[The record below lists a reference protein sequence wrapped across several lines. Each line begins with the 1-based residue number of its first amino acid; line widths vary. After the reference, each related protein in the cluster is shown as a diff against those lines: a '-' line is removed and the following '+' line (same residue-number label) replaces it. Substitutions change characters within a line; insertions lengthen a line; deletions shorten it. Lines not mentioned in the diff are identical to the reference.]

1 LTVQAPVT
9 LDGVSATSSN
19 GQLSGRELAAWK
31 GLLET
36 HSTLVARLD
45 AELERDHGLP
55 LTSYE
60 VLMYLA
66 DSGEGRLRMGE
77 LAERLLLSRS
87 GITRLVDRLERQG
100 LVERQPCEDDGRGYY
115 ATLTPKG
122 RERLRAA
129 RPDHLNGV
137 RRHFLARLSPSELDA
152 LSHAWERL
160 LVQDAKADLDEATA

>member
-1 LTVQAPVT
+1 
-9 LDGVSATSSN
+9 VSATSSN
-19 GQLSGRELAAWK
+19 GLLSGPELAAWK
-31 GLLET
+31 GMLEA

-66 DSGEGRLRMGE
+66 DSTQGKLRMGE

-100 LVERQPCEDDGRGYY
+100 LVRREPCEDDGRGYY
-115 ATLTPKG
+115 AVLTDKG
-122 RERLRAA
+122 RDKLKAA

-137 RRHFLARLSPSELDA
+137 RRHFISQLSEGDLDA
-152 LSHAWERL
+152 LAHVWERL
-160 LVQDAKADLDEATA
+160 LVQEAKSGLDEAAA

>member
-1 LTVQAPVT
+1 M
-9 LDGVSATSSN
+9 
-19 GQLSGRELAAWK
+19 
-31 GLLET
+31 LEA

-66 DSGEGRLRMGE
+66 DSGEGKLRMGE
-77 LAERLLLSRS
+77 LADRLLLSRS
-87 GITRLVDRLERQG
+87 GITRLVDRLQRQG
-100 LVERQPCEDDGRGYY
+100 LVKREPCEDDGRGYY
-115 ATLTPKG
+115 AVLTPNG
-122 RERLRAA
+122 REKLQAA

-137 RRHFLARLSPSELDA
+137 RRHFVSHLSASDLEA
-152 LSHAWERL
+152 LKHVWERL